1 VDPGPDPGGSKTYGS
16 GSSTLVYTHAQA
28 ESSSVRDRMD
38 HLYNNLDMAD
48 IHILAVDEVRMTRSP
63 SYNYRTIDL
72 FLIAMADEEILA
84 SNIPI

>member
-1 VDPGPDPGGSKTYGS
+1 
-16 GSSTLVYTHAQA
+16 
-28 ESSSVRDRMD
+28 MD

>member
-1 VDPGPDPGGSKTYGS
+1 MYRKFMV
-16 GSSTLVYTHAQA
+16 STIKSVYTVYTHAQA

-72 FLIAMADEEILA
+72 FLIGG
-84 SNIPI
+84 